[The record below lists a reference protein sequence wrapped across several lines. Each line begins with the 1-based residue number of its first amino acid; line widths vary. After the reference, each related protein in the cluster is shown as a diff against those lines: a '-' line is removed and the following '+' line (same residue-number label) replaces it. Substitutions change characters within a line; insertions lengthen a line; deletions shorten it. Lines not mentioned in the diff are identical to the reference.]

1 MAFPRNA
8 ISRNGGGAA
17 VAKLAQEE
25 RAVLILVG
33 LPYLPSGL
41 KGTQAKLTEK
51 FICDLTALTKVSIKT
66 VDERMST
73 IEASQMLAQFPHNKN
88 RIRKNRGIID
98 SASAA
103 IILQAYLDSQL

>member
-1 MAFPRNA
+1 
-8 ISRNGGGAA
+8 
-17 VAKLAQEE
+17 LAQEE

-51 FICDLTALTKVSIKT
+51 FICDLTAFTKVSIKT

>member
-1 MAFPRNA
+1 MT
-8 ISRNGGGAA
+8 
-17 VAKLAQEE
+17 VAKLAREE
-25 RAVLILVG
+25 GVVLILIG
-33 LPYLPSGL
+33 MPYLPSGA
-41 KGTQAKLTEK
+41 KGTQALLTEK
-51 FICDLTALTKVSIKT
+51 FISDLTSLTKVPIKT

-98 SASAA
+98 SASAT